1 MWILILIVLA
11 VVVYFVMSQA
21 SSTNQSSKASSTN
34 QSSKAS
40 SQNYTNQVDYSNLEV
55 SLESDVPG
63 QDYTHLCDLLAEGQ
77 WKEAD
82 KETGRMMLLAG
93 IMAIDRKN
101 RHGEYDIGYREDR
114 LGVIHIQFL
123 PCKDLCTIDR
133 LWLKYSKGRFGFS
146 VQKRIVSEIGDDALS
161 IVLSILEICNNKT
174 SEMCSTFERRI
185 GWTTPNNN
193 LKIYKALTFS
203 IEAPYGHLPTATYYR
218 KGTIHSQKDVSFETE
233 EVGDGICTNLVVT
246 LNRLLSCG
254 IAL

>member
-21 SSTNQSSKASSTN
+21 SSTNQSSKASSKT
-34 QSSKAS
+34 QASKAL
-40 SQNYTNQVDYSNLEV
+40 SQNYSNQVDYSNLEV
-55 SLESDVPG
+55 SLESDLPG
-63 QDYTHLCDLLAEGQ
+63 QDYTHLRDLLAEGK

-82 KETGRMMLLAG
+82 QETGRMMLLVG
-93 IMAIDRKN
+93 IMAIQRKN
-101 RHGEYDIGYREDR
+101 RDREYDIGYREDR
-114 LGVIHIQFL
+114 LLIGPIQFL

-161 IVLSILEICNNKT
+161 ILLSILETHSNK
-174 SEMCSTFERRI
+174 SFEMSQTFERRI
-185 GWTTPNNN
+185 GWKTPNDNT
-193 LKIYKALTFS
+193 KIYKDLTFS
-203 IEAPYGHLPTATYYR
+203 IEAPYGHLPTASYYR

-233 EVGDGICTNLVVT
+233 EVHGGCINLVVI